1 LGERTAL
8 VTGGAGFIGSHICDA
23 LLERGFEVAVID
35 NLSTGKRQ
43 NLPAGV
49 AFHELDIRD
58 AKVHEVL
65 AAVEPRYMFHLAA
78 QMDVRKSVADPAYDA
93 DVNIGGTINL
103 LEAGRKSGLHKI
115 IYASTGG
122 AVYGEPRDV
131 PANEDT
137 PVAPLCP
144 YGVSKHTV
152 EHYLELYR
160 KLYGM
165 HYTVLRFPN
174 VYGPRQD
181 PHGEAGVVAIFSL
194 QMLRGE
200 QPRIFGDGSKTRDY
214 TYVGDIVEANMLAID
229 KADGAILALGRAIE
243 VSDQEIFEGVREAI
257 GSDAAPQYVAERLG
271 EVQRIALDASLA
283 KTVLGWEPKVD
294 LKEGLRRCAEFYRAF
309 ETGTVVR

>member
-1 LGERTAL
+1 MGERTAL